1 MAKHQFQTE
10 VNQLLQLIIHSLY
23 SNKEIFIRELISN
36 ASDALDKLKHLTLTD
51 ENFKKFDFNPRI
63 DIFFQE
69 GEGSTLTIADTGI
82 GMNEEELAENLGT
95 IAKSGTRNFL
105 QSLTGDAKR
114 DSNLIGQFGVGFY
127 SSFMVADSVEVISLK
142 AGDDKAWRWVSD
154 GKGEYEI
161 EPSYRD
167 TPGTSITL
175 HLNEEGQEY
184 ASRWTI
190 ENVIKKYSDHIMF
203 PIFLHYDDVTMSEEE
218 GEKTVNTDQAE
229 RQINAASALWKRS
242 KGELKDED
250 YKEFYKTISH
260 DYDDPMFWVHTHA
273 EGAIEYSTLFY
284 VPGTAPVD
292 MFRADYV
299 PGVKLYV
306 KRVFIT
312 DNSKDLLPV
321 YLRFIRGIIDSEDL
335 PLNVS
340 REILQHNKVM
350 QKIRSASVKKI
361 LNEIESMKNNNR
373 EKYEKFYQQY
383 RVPLKEGL
391 YQDYENKDTIT
402 NLLMFRSS
410 KAEGYT
416 SMEEYVTRMESGQK
430 YIYFIT
436 GTLKENLKNSPL
448 LEMYKQKDI
457 EVLIM
462 EDEIDE
468 LVCGTA
474 LGRFKDFDLKSV
486 NRIDA
491 AEDLKTETDKER
503 EKEVEP
509 LINKFKTILGDAVK
523 NVKAS
528 ARLTDSPACVV
539 ADETDP
545 TIQMQHIMRAMGR
558 AELAS
563 FKPILEINPQH
574 EIIQKL
580 INSNDEGLINDTAF
594 LLLEQSMLIEGM
606 ELLQGA
612 EFVKRMNRM
621 MERAL

>member
-1 MAKHQFQTE
+1 MAKYQFQTE
-10 VNQLLQLIIHSLY
+10 VNQLLHLIIHSLY
-23 SNKEIFIRELISN
+23 SNKEIFIRELVSN

-51 ENFKKFDFNPRI
+51 ENFKNLNFNPRI

-69 GEGSTLTIADTGI
+69 GENPTLTIADTGI
-82 GMNEEELAENLGT
+82 GMNEEELSENLGT
-95 IAKSGTRNFL
+95 IAKSGTRTFL
-105 QSLTGDAKR
+105 QGLSGDAQK

-127 SSFMVADSVEVISLK
+127 SSFMVAESVEVISLK
-142 AGDDKAWRWVSD
+142 AGEDQAWRWVSD

-167 TPGTSITL
+167 VPGTSITL
-175 HLNEEGQEY
+175 FLNEEGKNY

-190 ENVIKKYSDHIMF
+190 ESIVKKYSDHIIF
-203 PIFLHYDDVTMSEEE
+203 PIFLHYDDVAVNEED
-218 GEKTVNTDQAE
+218 GEKVVNTNQKE
-229 RQINAASALWKRS
+229 EQLNAASALWKRS
-242 KGELKDED
+242 KNDLKDDD

-260 DYDDPMFWVHTHA
+260 DYEDPMFWVHTHA

-284 VPGTAPVD
+284 IPENAPID
-292 MFRADYV
+292 MFRADYK

-312 DNSKDLLPV
+312 DDNKELMPV

-350 QKIRSASVKKI
+350 QKIRSTSVKKI
-361 LNEIESMKNNNR
+361 LNEIESMKNSNR
-373 EKYEKFYQQY
+373 EKYDKFYQQY

-391 YQDYENKDTIT
+391 YQDYENKDLLSG
-402 NLLMFRSS
+402 LLMFKSS
-410 KAEGYT
+410 KVDGYT
-416 SMEEYVTRMESGQK
+416 TMDEYVGRMESDQK

-436 GTLKENLKNSPL
+436 GSLKENLKNSPL
-448 LEMYKQKDI
+448 LEMYKEKNI

-468 LVCGTA
+468 LTCNTA
-474 LGRFKDFDLKSV
+474 LSRFKEFDLKSV

-491 AEDLKTETDKER
+491 AEDLKTETDKEK

-509 LINKFKTILGDAVK
+509 LIKKFKDALGDIVK
-523 NVKAS
+523 DVKAS

-539 ADETDP
+539 ADESDP

-558 AELAS
+558 AELAAY
-563 FKPILEINPQH
+563 KPILEINPNH
-574 EIIQKL
+574 EIIRKL
-580 INSNDEGLINDTAF
+580 VATDDETLINDTAF

-606 ELLQGA
+606 ELRQGG

-621 MERAL
+621 LERAL